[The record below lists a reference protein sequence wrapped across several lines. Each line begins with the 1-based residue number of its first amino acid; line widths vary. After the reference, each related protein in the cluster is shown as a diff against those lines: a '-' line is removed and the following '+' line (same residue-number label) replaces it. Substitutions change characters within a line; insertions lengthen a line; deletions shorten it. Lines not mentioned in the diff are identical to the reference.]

1 MRFEAAAR
9 MIHTSVVLAAANILN
24 TVVVTPYLTVHL
36 RYTAL
41 PAVSNRDFKTTGTV
55 SLWRVAEPDRLLPAA
70 ALSVQTAKVG
80 GQKTV
85 IESLVKLKIEN
96 TSQWRARADVGSVRT
111 TVAVLLKDLRKVADL
126 IGGAVRGNGD
136 L

>member
-9 MIHTSVVLAAANILN
+9 MIRTSVVLAAANILN

-55 SLWRVAEPDRLLPAA
+55 SLWRVAEPDLRERMRRRVVRRGALISVIVRLRWRPTNVAA
-70 ALSVQTAKVG
+70 RKR
-80 GQKTV
+80 
-85 IESLVKLKIEN
+85 
-96 TSQWRARADVGSVRT
+96 RA
-111 TVAVLLKDLRKVADL
+111 
-126 IGGAVRGNGD
+126 
-136 L
+136 